1 MHNGTVLGSLLV
13 AVGIAVWL
21 APFITAKRGTRSLVT
36 RDRRARWGLA
46 LESVGIVMTMQSP
59 FWLVNTLTGRVM
71 ASAVFFLLA
80 ALLSWTAT
88 RSLGR
93 QLRFDAAI
101 GTEHELVRSGPYRV
115 MRHPIYC
122 SMLCLLW
129 GIGLIAAPLWLF
141 VAATAVFLIG
151 TEIRV
156 RIEDG
161 LLSTRFGGA
170 FEQYRRQ
177 TRAYLPFLR

>member
-1 MHNGTVLGSLLV
+1 VVGLLLV
-13 AVGIAVWL
+13 AIGIAVWL
-21 APFITAKRGTRSLVT
+21 APFIVAKRGTGSLAA
-36 RDRRARWGLA
+36 RDRRARWGLV
-46 LESVGIVMTMQSP
+46 LESIGIAMMLQSP
-59 FWLVNTLTGRVM
+59 FWLVNTVSWRVVV
-71 ASAVFFLLA
+71 STLLFLLA

-88 RSLGR
+88 RTLGR

-141 VAATAVFLIG
+141 VAATVVFLIG

-161 LLSTRFGGA
+161 LLSNRFGEA